1 MSLFEFL
8 VVIIVGILVIKP
20 EDLPKIIAKLKEM
33 RVFINNTKKEIMSHL
48 DPISELKESSL
59 EEFNQD
65 MDQVNFYLG
74 KIANLGSEYN
84 GDYSLGSI
92 KDHYHKLVQGQIKQ
106 SKSATSKLRVDED
119 LDK

>member
-48 DPISELKESSL
+48 DPISELQESSL
-59 EEFNQD
+59 EDFNQD
-65 MDQVNFYLG
+65 MDQINFYLG

-84 GDYSLGSI
+84 GDYSLRSI
-92 KDHYHKLVQGQIKQ
+92 KDHYHKLVQDQIKQ
-106 SKSATSKLRVDED
+106 NNPPAKRER
-119 LDK
+119 